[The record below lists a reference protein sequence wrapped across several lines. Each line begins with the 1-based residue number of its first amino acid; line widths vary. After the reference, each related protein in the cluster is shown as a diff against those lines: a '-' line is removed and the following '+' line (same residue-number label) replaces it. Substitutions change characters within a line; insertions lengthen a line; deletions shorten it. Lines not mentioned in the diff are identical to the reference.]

1 MNETELFNIAVN
13 QWRDKKGKGTMICPK
28 PLDCS
33 IPLVTVLSNV
43 LTRSPTANILI
54 LVDGFTD
61 RLEVVNKFKELN
73 DKGETLLLSKFNDK
87 HISIYS
93 QDYNDGYERQTN
105 VFLTICYKTNIISES
120 TYVTLSLSRFK
131 LVIVNKVLDNKSM
144 TYLSKVCPTL
154 DTFRQQELDAV
165 RINTPVEEVLIPLR
179 LDSNSEDA
187 KLLDKYNKEIST
199 SINIFGSFDVM
210 NEARIG
216 NSKTNTS
223 ALDVCNRIAKDNG
236 WDLNLDMSIELN
248 REIDKYYNPLA
259 INDRASKTFELI
271 RLRSNLLSDNNI
283 KLKEISDIVKENKDK
298 KILIINK
305 RGEFAS
311 DVTNYLNTLND
322 KDICG
327 NYHDK
332 VENVI
337 AIDDNGNIIYYKS
350 GTKKGL
356 PKYLGVTS
364 QKKQSQRNF
373 NLNKINVLSTSNS
386 PDKELDIDVD
396 IVIIT
401 SPLCEDIRS
410 YLYRM
415 SNLNVSNPLKLYTL
429 YIKGTMEEKR
439 IEEREY
445 DRYRTVSTKEIDVD
459 IENND
464 DCVVVD

>member
-1 MNETELFNIAVN
+1 MEA
-13 QWRDKKGKGTMICPK
+13 
-28 PLDCS
+28 
-33 IPLVTVLSNV
+33 
-43 LTRSPTANILI
+43 
-54 LVDGFTD
+54 
-61 RLEVVNKFKELN
+61 
-73 DKGETLLLSKFNDK
+73 
-87 HISIYS
+87 
-93 QDYNDGYERQTN
+93 
-105 VFLTICYKTNIISES
+105 
-120 TYVTLSLSRFK
+120 TYVTLGLSRFK
-131 LVIVNKVLDNKSM
+131 LVIVDKVLDNESM

-165 RINTPVEEVLIPLR
+165 RINTPVEEVLIPLS

-187 KLLDKYNKEIST
+187 NLLDKYNKEIST

-216 NSKTNTS
+216 NNKTNTS

-236 WDLNLDMSIELN
+236 WDLNLDMSIEIN

-283 KLKEISDIVKENKDK
+283 KLKEINDIVEENKDK

-305 RGEFAS
+305 RGEFAY

-350 GTKKGL
+350 GAKKGL

-396 IVIIT
+396 IIIIT

-459 IENND
+459 IENNNEYI
-464 DCVVVD
+464 VVD

>member
-1 MNETELFNIAVN
+1 
-13 QWRDKKGKGTMICPK
+13 
-28 PLDCS
+28 
-33 IPLVTVLSNV
+33 
-43 LTRSPTANILI
+43 
-54 LVDGFTD
+54 
-61 RLEVVNKFKELN
+61 
-73 DKGETLLLSKFNDK
+73 
-87 HISIYS
+87 
-93 QDYNDGYERQTN
+93 
-105 VFLTICYKTNIISES
+105 
-120 TYVTLSLSRFK
+120 
-131 LVIVNKVLDNKSM
+131 M

-154 DTFRQQELDAV
+154 DTFKQQELDAV

-187 KLLDKYNKEIST
+187 NLLDKYNKEIST

-283 KLKEISDIVKENKDK
+283 KLKEINDIVEENKDK

-350 GTKKGL
+350 GAKKGQ
-356 PKYLGVTS
+356 
-364 QKKQSQRNF
+364 QKIISHQAQSSANERLF
-373 NLNKINVLSTSNS
+373 IEGCTNVLSIKQSSNT
-386 PDKELDIDVD
+386 KLGIACNL
-396 IVIIT
+396 VILT
-401 SPLCEDIRS
+401 SPLLGDIADIKR
-410 YLYRM
+410 RFC
-415 SNLNVSNPLKLYTL
+415 NVRFTYNPTIIYKVYCKSTIEQDKL
-429 YIKGTMEEKR
+429 
-439 IEEREY
+439 
-445 DRYRTVSTKEIDVD
+445 D
-459 IENND
+459 IGITNHITNVINENENNISFD
-464 DCVVVD
+464 ENTGDIVL